1 MAMQICP
8 DCHGPISSSAPS
20 CPTCGW
26 KRIRINPG
34 HGYGTAA
41 ILLALFAPFGG
52 ILGIIFGAVSIS
64 KSKNAGMRTAGS
76 ATAAI
81 IVGIVTTLV
90 WTLIMSM

>member
-1 MAMQICP
+1 
-8 DCHGPISSSAPS
+8 
-20 CPTCGW
+20 
-26 KRIRINPG
+26 
-34 HGYGTAA
+34 
-41 ILLALFAPFGG
+41 LLALFAPFGG